1 MNKKKILLIVVAIV
15 VVAVGIVVAV
25 VSQKEKEMDPEEFLE
40 RFEQAA
46 EEVLGEDVQQVSKT
60 ELVATLT
67 YGHETD
73 KDNNIYYRILKTTY
87 GEAGD
92 PDAVT
97 GLNTDALNVLF
108 PVDMM
113 DSCEEMIIQD
123 WHGALYKKD
132 DTAYLCWTY
141 DPEVTYVLEYTPS
154 KMDDSEIIKMMCGHC
169 FDKSFASE
177 SGEKRRGLFFGKVCS
192 GKCREEVF
200 ERKYF
205 LRYNK
210 AI

>member
-1 MNKKKILLIVVAIV
+1 MKKKKILLIVFAII

-25 VSQKEKEMDPEEFLE
+25 VSQKKKEMDPEEFLK

-60 ELVATLT
+60 ELAATLT

-73 KDNNIYYRILKTTY
+73 KDNSIYYRILKTTY

-113 DSCEEMIIQD
+113 DSCEEMMIQD
-123 WHGALYKKD
+123 WHAALYKKD
-132 DTAYLCWTY
+132 DTAYLCWTCN
-141 DPEVTYVLEYTPS
+141 PEVTYVLEYTPS
-154 KMDDSEIIKMMCGHC
+154 KLSDAEIIKMANSA
-169 FDKSFASE
+169 KPIAE
-177 SGEKRRGLFFGKVCS
+177 
-192 GKCREEVF
+192 
-200 ERKYF
+200 
-205 LRYNK
+205 
-210 AI
+210 

>member
-1 MNKKKILLIVVAIV
+1 MNKKKILLIVLAIV
-15 VVAVGIVVAV
+15 VVAAGVIFAII
-25 VSQKEKEMDPEEFLE
+25 SQKEKEMNPEEFLE

-46 EEVLGEDVQQVSKT
+46 EEVLGEDIQQVSQT

-92 PDAVT
+92 PSSVT

-113 DSCEEMIIQD
+113 DSCKEMMIQD

-132 DTAYLCWTY
+132 DTAYLCWTV
-141 DPEVTYVLEYTPS
+141 DPEVSYVLEYTPS
-154 KMDDSEIIKMMCGHC
+154 KMSDADIIKM
-169 FDKSFASE
+169 AE
-177 SGEKRRGLFFGKVCS
+177 SVEPI
-192 GKCREEVF
+192 EE
-200 ERKYF
+200 E
-205 LRYNK
+205 
-210 AI
+210 

>member
-1 MNKKKILLIVVAIV
+1 MNKKKILLIVFTV
-15 VVAVGIVVAV
+15 VIVAVGIVIAV
-25 VSQKEKEMDPEEFLE
+25 VLQKEKEMNPEEFLE
-40 RFEQAA
+40 CFEQAA
-46 EEVLGEDVQQVSKT
+46 EEVLGEDIQQVSKT

-92 PDAVT
+92 PSAVT
-97 GLNTDALNVLF
+97 GLNIDALNALF

-113 DSCEEMIIQD
+113 DSCEEMMIQD

-132 DTAYLCWTY
+132 DTAYLCFTC

-154 KMDDSEIIKMMCGHC
+154 KMSDADIIKM
-169 FDKSFASE
+169 AE
-177 SGEKRRGLFFGKVCS
+177 SVEPI
-192 GKCREEVF
+192 EE
-200 ERKYF
+200 E
-205 LRYNK
+205 
-210 AI
+210 

>member
-1 MNKKKILLIVVAIV
+1 MNKKKILLIVFAVII
-15 VVAVGIVVAV
+15 VAVGIIFAV
-25 VSQKEKEMDPEEFLE
+25 ISQKEKEMAPEEFVK

-46 EEVLGEDVQQVSKT
+46 EEVLGEEVQQVSKT
-60 ELVATLT
+60 ELVATMT
-67 YGHETD
+67 YGSETD

-92 PDAVT
+92 PSSVT

-113 DSCEEMIIQD
+113 DSCEEMMIQD

-132 DTAYLCWTY
+132 DIAYLCWTY

-154 KMDDSEIIKMMCGHC
+154 KMPDSEIIKM
-169 FDKSFASE
+169 AE
-177 SGEKRRGLFFGKVCS
+177 SAAPID
-192 GKCREEVF
+192 EE
-200 ERKYF
+200 
-205 LRYNK
+205 
-210 AI
+210 

>member
-1 MNKKKILLIVVAIV
+1 MNKKKILLIVLAMVII
-15 VVAVGIVVAV
+15 AVGIIVAV
-25 VSQKEKEMDPEEFLE
+25 VSQKEKEINPEEFLE

-46 EEVLGEDVQQVSKT
+46 EEVLGEDIQQVSKT

-92 PDAVT
+92 PSAIT
-97 GLNTDALNVLF
+97 GLNIDALNALF

-113 DSCEEMIIQD
+113 DSCEEMMIQD

-132 DTAYLCWTY
+132 DIAYLCWTY

-154 KMDDSEIIKMMCGHC
+154 KMSDSEIIKM
-169 FDKSFASE
+169 AE
-177 SGEKRRGLFFGKVCS
+177 SAAPID
-192 GKCREEVF
+192 EE
-200 ERKYF
+200 
-205 LRYNK
+205 
-210 AI
+210 

>member
-1 MNKKKILLIVVAIV
+1 MNRKKTFFIVLVIA
-15 VVAVGIVVAV
+15 VVAVGAIFALT
-25 VSQKEKEMDPEEFLE
+25 SQKEKEMNPEEFLE
-40 RFEQAA
+40 RFEKAA
-46 EEVLGEDVQQVSKT
+46 EEVLGEDIQQVSKT

-92 PDAVT
+92 PSSVT

-113 DSCEEMIIQD
+113 DSCEEMMIKD
-123 WHGALYKKD
+123 WYGALYKKD
-132 DTAYLCWTY
+132 NTAYLCWTC

-154 KMDDSEIIKMMCGHC
+154 KMPDSEIIKM
-169 FDKSFASE
+169 AE
-177 SGEKRRGLFFGKVCS
+177 SAEPV
-192 GKCREEVF
+192 E
-200 ERKYF
+200 
-205 LRYNK
+205 
-210 AI
+210 

>member
-1 MNKKKILLIVVAIV
+1 MNRKKTFFIFLAIAV
-15 VVAVGIVVAV
+15 VVVGAIFALAY
-25 VSQKEKEMDPEEFLE
+25 QKEKEMNPEEFLE
-40 RFEQAA
+40 RFENTA
-46 EEVLGEDVQQVSKT
+46 EEVLGEDIQQVSKT

-92 PDAVT
+92 PSSVT

-113 DSCEEMIIQD
+113 DSCEEMMIQD
-123 WHGALYKKD
+123 WYGALYKKD

-154 KMDDSEIIKMMCGHC
+154 KMIDSEIIKM
-169 FDKSFASE
+169 AE
-177 SGEKRRGLFFGKVCS
+177 SAEPV
-192 GKCREEVF
+192 E
-200 ERKYF
+200 
-205 LRYNK
+205 
-210 AI
+210 

>member
-1 MNKKKILLIVVAIV
+1 MNRKKTFFIVLVIAA
-15 VVAVGIVVAV
+15 VAVGAIFSLT
-25 VSQKEKEMDPEEFLE
+25 SQKEKEMNPEEFLE
-40 RFEQAA
+40 RFEKAA
-46 EEVLGEDVQQVSKT
+46 EEVLGEDIQQVSKT

-92 PDAVT
+92 PSSVT

-108 PVDMM
+108 SVDMM
-113 DSCEEMIIQD
+113 DSCEEMMIQD

-132 DTAYLCWTY
+132 DTAYLCWTC

-154 KMDDSEIIKMMCGHC
+154 KMPDSEIIKM
-169 FDKSFASE
+169 AE
-177 SGEKRRGLFFGKVCS
+177 SAEPV
-192 GKCREEVF
+192 E
-200 ERKYF
+200 
-205 LRYNK
+205 
-210 AI
+210 